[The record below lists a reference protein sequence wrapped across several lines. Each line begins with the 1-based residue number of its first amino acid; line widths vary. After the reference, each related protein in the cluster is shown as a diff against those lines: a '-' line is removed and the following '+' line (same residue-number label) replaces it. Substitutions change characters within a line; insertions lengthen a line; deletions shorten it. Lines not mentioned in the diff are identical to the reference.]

1 MGGNKK
7 SYNILIEGGTLL
19 SMVDGEEPIDDAR
32 VVIAGDRIKE
42 VSVSHNNSL
51 PETNEIIYATDA
63 IILPG
68 LINTHCHSPMVL
80 FRGMADDLPLKS
92 WLYEHIF
99 PAEAKYINPN
109 TVYWASLLACVE
121 MIASGTTTCIDG
133 YFFADEIVK
142 ALHKSGMRA
151 LVAQGVID
159 FPAPGVPDPKK
170 NLDVAS
176 AFLERWVHFSDRIIP
191 GIFCHSPLTCSEKT
205 LLRAQEI
212 STQFD
217 LPLQTHLSET
227 QEEAAE
233 IKQKTSMR
241 SAFYF
246 DELGI
251 LKSNLIAAHAIYL
264 NEEEIDLLAEREVK
278 IAHCPESNMKLGS
291 GIAPVA
297 QMLEKGI
304 TVGIGTDGC
313 ASNNNLDLFA
323 EMDTTAK
330 LAKVAN
336 LDPTIIDARA
346 ALAMATIGGARVIGL
361 ENRIGTIEPGKK
373 ADIII
378 VDTHSPHMTP
388 MYNPYSQL
396 VYSATGGDV
405 RDVIINGNIVYRDR
419 RFTNIDSTEIMD
431 KVTRLCR
438 RINIDVLVKS
448 PCRTYRT
455 FGADL

>member
-1 MGGNKK
+1 
-7 SYNILIEGGTLL
+7 
-19 SMVDGEEPIDDAR
+19 MVDGEEPLYDAR
-32 VVIAGDRIKE
+32 VVISGDRITE
-42 VSVSHNNSL
+42 VSASHNNSL

-63 IILPG
+63 IVLPG
-68 LINTHCHSPMVL
+68 LINTHCHSPMTL
-80 FRGMADDLPLKS
+80 FRGMADDLPLKN

-99 PAEAKYINPN
+99 PAEAKYINPE
-109 TVYWASLLACVE
+109 TVYWASLLASVE

-142 ALHKSGMRA
+142 ALHKSGMRT

-159 FPAPGVPDPKK
+159 FPAPGIPDPKK

-176 AFLERWVHFSDRIIP
+176 AFLERWMHFSDRIIL

-205 LLRAQEI
+205 LLSAKEI

-217 LPLQTHLSET
+217 LPLQIHLSET
-227 QEEAAE
+227 YEEVTE

-241 SAFYF
+241 PAFYL
-246 DELGI
+246 DKLGL

-264 NEEEIDLLAEREVK
+264 NEEEMDLLAKREVK

-291 GIAPVA
+291 GVAPVA

-313 ASNNNLDLFA
+313 ASNNNLDLFL

-346 ALAMATIGGARVIGL
+346 ALAMATIGGAKVIGL

-419 RFTNIDSTEIMD
+419 CFTNLDSEEIMD
-431 KVTRLCR
+431 EVTRLCR
-438 RINIDVLVKS
+438 RITV
-448 PCRTYRT
+448 
-455 FGADL
+455 